1 MKPGDHSTKKSFS
14 VNASPLNPVKLELAI
29 ILLVGL
35 LLWLLLDS
43 ITESQSAQ
51 IAILFLYSFLGAIWL
66 LLRTRYVVL
75 RTKNNNRSD
84 SPQRAGENEE

>member
-1 MKPGDHSTKKSFS
+1 MPNKMKPDDQSTKKSFS

-43 ITESQSAQ
+43 ITNSQLAQ
-51 IAILFLYSFLGAIWL
+51 IVILLLYSFMGAIWL
-66 LLRTRYVVL
+66 LLRTRYVVY
-75 RTKNNNRSD
+75 RTQNTDKSD
-84 SPQRAGENEE
+84 SP